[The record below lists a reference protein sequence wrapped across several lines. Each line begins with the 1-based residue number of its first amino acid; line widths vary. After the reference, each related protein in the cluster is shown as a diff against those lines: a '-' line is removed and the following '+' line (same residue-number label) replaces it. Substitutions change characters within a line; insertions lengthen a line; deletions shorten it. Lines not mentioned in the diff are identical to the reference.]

1 MTPET
6 RARVMRAIVKK
17 NTKPELLVRKALH
30 RMGLRFRLHVKGMP
44 GTPDVVL
51 RRHNLA
57 ILIHGCFW
65 HQHPGCRYA
74 KLPRSRPEYWL
85 PKLSRNVQRDQQARK
100 QLCASGWRS
109 AIIWECEAGDEVRL
123 QRRLNQLFGGN
134 KHSS

>member
-6 RARVMRAIVKK
+6 RSRVMRAIVKK

-30 RMGLRFRLHVKGMP
+30 RMGMRFRLHVKNLP

-65 HQHPGCRYA
+65 HQHQGCRHA
-74 KLPRSRPEYWL
+74 KLPRSRLEYWL
-85 PKLSRNVQRDQQARK
+85 PKLARNVERDQEAQKALR
-100 QLCASGWRS
+100 ATGWRS
-109 AIIWECEAGDEVRL
+109 AIIWECEAGDAIQL
-123 QRRLNQLFGGN
+123 QRRLDQLFRRS
-134 KHSS
+134 KPSS